1 MNVSSLLITNSQPPV
16 LMQPRQG
23 ALDYPAS
30 LAQATPMISSSL
42 PDHRLDQ
49 PLSQLTIMSLRMIRR
64 VALKDFWP
72 FPGPTPLAADGRNI
86 IYQRKQLRHVV
97 AVRLRDMDRKGNPLS
112 FGNEVVFRPLFAAIR
127 RVRPRFGPPKVARTE
142 ELSITARLKSILLL
156 PLSLLNNTLWMASH
170 TPAFCQACKYR
181 QQLIPLPHPS
191 SWGSISQGMPL
202 FSTKRM
208 PVRARRGS
216 IGFRPGYFLRRGFGG
231 GSTLRI
237 SSQSPSGI
245 NPSIFTLPSQWRRA
259 YRISKL
265 SGSLYVRASNFIFCE
280 SQFLIPFLI
289 LLRHSIVIAL

>member
-1 MNVSSLLITNSQPPV
+1 MNVRSFLIANSQAPV
-16 LMQPRQG
+16 LMQPRQSTF
-23 ALDYPAS
+23 DYPPR
-30 LAQATPMISSSL
+30 LAKTTSMIGSSL
-42 PDHRLDQ
+42 PNHRLDQ
-49 PLSQLTIMSLRMIRR
+49 PLSQLAMMNLRIIRR
-64 VALKDFWP
+64 VTLKDIWSFT
-72 FPGPTPLAADGRNI
+72 GPTPLATDGRYGI
-86 IYQRKQLRHVV
+86 HQRQHLRHVV

-112 FGNEVVFRPLFAAIR
+112 FGNDVVFRPLFAAVR

-156 PLSLLNNTLWMASH
+156 PRNLLNNTLWMASH

-181 QQLIPLPHPS
+181 QQLIPLPHPN

-231 GSTLRI
+231 GRTLRI
-237 SSQSPSGI
+237 CSQSPSGI

-265 SGSLYVRASNFIFCE
+265 SGSLYVRAS
-280 SQFLIPFLI
+280 
-289 LLRHSIVIAL
+289 

>member
-1 MNVSSLLITNSQPPV
+1 MNVGPLLITNSQPPV
-16 LMQPRQG
+16 LMQPRQS

-30 LAQATPMISSSL
+30 LAQATPMISPSL
-42 PDHRLDQ
+42 PDHRFDQ
-49 PLSQLTIMSLRMIRR
+49 PLSQLTVMSLRMIRR
-64 VALKDFWP
+64 VSLKNFWP
-72 FPGPTPLAADGRNI
+72 FPGPTPLPTDGRYGI
-86 IYQRKQLRHVV
+86 HQRQHLRHVV

-112 FGNEVVFRPLFAAIR
+112 FGNDVVFRPLFTAVR

-156 PLSLLNNTLWMASH
+156 PRNLLNNTLWMASH

-208 PVRARRGS
+208 PVMARRGS
-216 IGFRPGYFLRRGFGG
+216 IGFRPGYFFRRGLGG

-265 SGSLYVRASNFIFCE
+265 SSSLYVRASK
-280 SQFLIPFLI
+280 
-289 LLRHSIVIAL
+289 HK

>member
-1 MNVSSLLITNSQPPV
+1 MNVSSLLVTNSQPPI

-23 ALDYPAS
+23 PLNNPTCRSKPAS
-30 LAQATPMISSSL
+30 MISSSL
-42 PDHRLDQ
+42 AKHRLDQ
-49 PLSQLTIMSLRMIRR
+49 PMSQLAIMSMGMIGSIT
-64 VALKDFWP
+64 LENIWSL
-72 FPGPTPLAADGRNI
+72 PGPTPLAPDGRNG
-86 IYQRKQLRHVV
+86 IYQRQQLRHVV
-97 AVRLRDMDRKGNPLS
+97 PIRLRDMDRKGNPLS
-112 FGNEVVFRPLFAAIR
+112 FGNEVVFRPLFTAVR

-142 ELSITARLKSILLL
+142 ELSITARVKSILLL
-156 PLSLLNNTLWMASH
+156 PLSLLNNTLWTASH

-208 PVRARRGS
+208 PVRARRVS
-216 IGFRPGYFLRRGFGG
+216 IGFRPGYFLRCGFGG
-231 GSTLRI
+231 GSTLRV

-265 SGSLYVRASNFIFCE
+265 SGSLYVRAS
-280 SQFLIPFLI
+280 
-289 LLRHSIVIAL
+289 